1 MRTIIKNGH
10 ILNPSTNMD
19 ELADICVENGVIAK
33 IAKNIETKEA
43 DEVIDATGKYVMP
56 GFIDLHVHFREPG
69 FEYKE
74 TILTGAR
81 AAAQGGY
88 TSVAPMPNTNPV
100 IDSREM
106 VEWLKKKE
114 KKEALVHLLP
124 VGAVTKGQNGEELAD
139 IRGMA
144 EAGAKALSE
153 DGKSVMDILV
163 YVEGMK
169 VARENNLVILAHCE
183 DKNLVRGGVMNEGAK
198 SHELGLKGITNAVED
213 VIAARDIFLAN
224 EAGVKLHLCHC
235 STKDSV
241 ALIKL
246 AKEAGYPVSGEVCPH
261 HFTLAD
267 EDIPCDDSNYK
278 MNPPLRSR
286 ADVEA
291 LKKGL
296 QDGIMEV
303 ISTDHAPHGAEEKAK
318 SMAEAPFGIV
328 GLETAFCLA
337 VTELVEQGYL
347 SKIQLV
353 EKMSYNPARIIGV
366 DKGQLVEGKAAD
378 IVIADFDEEYNIDVS
393 QFASK
398 GKNTPFA
405 GKKVKG
411 RVYQT
416 IVDGKVVYD
425 YTRKDRF
432 HDK

>member
-10 ILNPSTNMD
+10 ILDPSTNMD
-19 ELADICVENGVIAK
+19 EVADICIEDGVIVK
-33 IAKNIETKEA
+33 IGKDLTKENA
-43 DEVIDATGKYVMP
+43 DEVICAKGKYVMP

-74 TILTGAR
+74 TIQTGAM
-81 AAAQGGY
+81 AAARGGY
-88 TSVAPMPNTNPV
+88 TSVAPMPNTKPV
-100 IDSREM
+100 IDSKEM
-106 VEWLKKKE
+106 VEWLLKKE
-114 KKEALVHLLP
+114 EEGSLVHLLP
-124 VGAVTKGQNGEELAD
+124 VGAVTKGQIGTVLAD
-139 IRGMA
+139 IKGMA

-163 YVEGMK
+163 YLEGMK
-169 VARENNLVILAHCE
+169 AARENNLVILAHCE
-183 DKNLVRGGVMNEGAK
+183 DKNLVRGGVMNAGAK
-198 SHELGLKGITNAVED
+198 AEELGLKGITNAVED
-213 VIAARDIFLAN
+213 VITARDIFLAN
-224 EAGVKLHLCHC
+224 ETGVRLHLCHC

-241 ALIKL
+241 AMIKL
-246 AKEAGYPVSGEVCPH
+246 AKEAGYAVSGEVCPH

-318 SMAEAPFGIV
+318 SMAESPFGII
-328 GLETAFCLA
+328 GLETAFCLS

-347 SKIQLV
+347 SKMQLV
-353 EKMSYNPARIIGV
+353 EKMSYNPAKIIGV

-378 IVIADFDEEYNIDVS
+378 IVIADFDEEYTIDVS
-393 QFASK
+393 KFASK
-398 GKNTPFA
+398 GKNTPFG

-425 YTRKDRF
+425 YTKEV
-432 HDK
+432 K

>member
-10 ILNPSTNMD
+10 ILDPSTNMD
-19 ELADICVENGVIAK
+19 EVADICIENGVIAK
-33 IAKNIETKEA
+33 IGKDLTDENA
-43 DEVIDATGKYVMP
+43 DEVICAKGKYVMP

-74 TILTGAR
+74 TIQTGAM
-81 AAAQGGY
+81 AAARGGY
-88 TSVAPMPNTNPV
+88 TSVAPMPNTKPV
-100 IDSREM
+100 IDSKEM
-106 VEWLKKKE
+106 VEWLLKKE
-114 KKEALVHLLP
+114 EEESVVHLLP
-124 VGAVTKGQNGEELAD
+124 VGAVTKGQIGTELAD
-139 IRGMA
+139 IKGMA

-163 YVEGMK
+163 YLEGMK
-169 VARENNLVILAHCE
+169 TAKENNLVILAHCE
-183 DKNLVRGGVMNEGAK
+183 DKNLVRGGVMNAGAK
-198 SHELGLKGITNAVED
+198 AEDLGLKGITNAVED
-213 VIAARDIFLAN
+213 VITARDIFLAN
-224 EAGVKLHLCHC
+224 ETGVRLHLCHC

-241 ALIKL
+241 AMIKL
-246 AKEAGYPVSGEVCPH
+246 AKEAGYAVSGEVCPH

-296 QDGIMEV
+296 QEGIMEV
-303 ISTDHAPHGAEEKAK
+303 ISTDHAPHSAKEKAK
-318 SMAEAPFGIV
+318 SMAESPFGIV
-328 GLETAFCLA
+328 GLETAFCLS

-347 SKIQLV
+347 SKMQLV
-353 EKMSYNPARIIGV
+353 EKMSYNPAKIIGV

-378 IVIADFDEEYNIDVS
+378 IVIADFDEEYIIDVS
-393 QFASK
+393 KFASK
-398 GKNTPFA
+398 GKNTPF
-405 GKKVKG
+405 GGRKVKG

-425 YTRKDRF
+425 YTKEV
-432 HDK
+432 K